1 MIYTLKYNIIYI
13 LIYCHIRPNGPI
25 YITVLD
31 VNAYIKCQRE
41 SFVCFILKALNMN
54 EAHFRGKSRSSV
66 LNIKL

>member
-13 LIYCHIRPNGPI
+13 LLSHPAQRTYI

-31 VNAYIKCQRE
+31 VNADIKCQRE
-41 SFVCFILKALNMN
+41 SLVCFILKALNMN

>member
-13 LIYCHIRPNGPI
+13 LLSHPPQRTYI

-31 VNAYIKCQRE
+31 VNADIKCQRE
-41 SFVCFILKALNMN
+41 SLVCFILKALNMN